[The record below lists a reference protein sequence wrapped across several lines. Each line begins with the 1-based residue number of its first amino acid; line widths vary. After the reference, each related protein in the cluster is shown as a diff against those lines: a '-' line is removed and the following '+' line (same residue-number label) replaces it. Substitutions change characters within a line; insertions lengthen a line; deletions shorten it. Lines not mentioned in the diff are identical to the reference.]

1 LNSVNATTSTPQGDG
16 GVGERPFLA
25 AFEEKLERTVRED
38 FMLGRREP
46 RILGLA
52 AEGLILAPGAKR
64 LRPRLVLRLGDALH
78 APPATVLSIA
88 TAAELIHS
96 ASLLHDDVVD
106 ESAERRGRPTANARY
121 GNSTAVLAGDLVLSL
136 AFVQVQQLPHSVTA
150 TAVRLVAEMSR
161 AALLEV
167 RARGDRALIASLAD
181 PDGARGAEALWR
193 DIAEGKTGSLFGWCG
208 EAVAL
213 ALGDADTAA
222 RLALFGR
229 RFGVAFQLADDLRN
243 LRGDEPGK
251 DRLSDLTNRQPT
263 LPLLRA
269 AARVPAIRALAEDV
283 WRSSDGVAR
292 IERLASAIHETGV
305 LGEIVAEIGGLLDD
319 AVGALGELTAR
330 PGGASLVSWADL
342 LRASVAP

>member
-1 LNSVNATTSTPQGDG
+1 VNVENPTAGADSGIS
-16 GVGERPFLA
+16 ERPFLA

-64 LRPRLVLRLGDALH
+64 LRPRLVLRLGEALH
-78 APPATVLSIA
+78 APPPTVLSIA

-106 ESAERRGRPTANARY
+106 ESSERRGRPTANARY

-136 AFVQVQQLPHSVTA
+136 AFVQVQSLPHAVTA

-167 RARGDRALIASLAD
+167 RARGDQALIASLAD
-181 PDGARGAEALWR
+181 PAGARAAEALWR

-213 ALGDADTAA
+213 ALGDLDTAA

-251 DRLSDLTNRQPT
+251 DQLSDLTNRQPT

-269 AARVPAIRALAEDV
+269 AARDPAIRELAEAV
-283 WRSSDGVAR
+283 WRTSDGVR
-292 IERLASAIHETGV
+292 DVERLAAAIGASGV
-305 LGEIVAEIGGLLDD
+305 FDDIVAEIGGLLDD
-319 AVGALGELTAR
+319 AVVALGELAAR
-330 PGGASLVSWADL
+330 PGGASLVAWAEL
-342 LRASVAP
+342 LRGTVSR